1 MDARDILIK
10 PLVTEKT
17 TALMEERKY
26 TFRVPLAAT
35 KVEIRQAVEQI
46 FKVKVQAVNT
56 MRYEGKM
63 KRLGRTQGR
72 RSDWKKAIVT
82 IAKDAK
88 EMTYLEKGG
97 KVKKIDKKYKTSI
110 EAFGA

>member
-1 MDARDILIK
+1 MEARDILIK
-10 PLVTEKT
+10 PIVTEKS

-26 TFRVPLAAT
+26 TFRVPLSAT
-35 KVEIRQAVEQI
+35 KIQIRQAVEQI

-72 RSDWKKAIVT
+72 RSDWTKAVVT
-82 IAKDAK
+82 LKPG
-88 EMTYLEKGG
+88 ET
-97 KVKKIDKKYKTSI
+97 I
-110 EAFGA
+110 ELFEA

>member
-46 FKVKVQAVNT
+46 FKVKVQAVQ
-56 MRYEGKM
+56 RHPYKP
-63 KRLGRTQGR
+63 KLQH
-72 RSDWKKAIVT
+72 
-82 IAKDAK
+82 
-88 EMTYLEKGG
+88 
-97 KVKKIDKKYKTSI
+97 IDFVR
-110 EAFGA
+110 A

>member
-1 MDARDILIK
+1 MEARDILIK
-10 PLVTEKT
+10 PIITEKT

-35 KVEIRQAVEQI
+35 TVEIRQAVEQI

-82 IAKDAK
+82 LKPG
-88 EMTYLEKGG
+88 ET
-97 KVKKIDKKYKTSI
+97 I
-110 EAFGA
+110 ELFEA

>member
-17 TALMEERKY
+17 TALMEEGKY

-82 IAKDAK
+82 LKPG
-88 EMTYLEKGG
+88 ET
-97 KVKKIDKKYKTSI
+97 I
-110 EAFGA
+110 ELFEA

>member
-1 MDARDILIK
+1 MEVRDILIK
-10 PLVTEKT
+10 PIITEKT
-17 TALMEERKY
+17 TALMEEQKY

-82 IAKDAK
+82 LKPG
-88 EMTYLEKGG
+88 ET
-97 KVKKIDKKYKTSI
+97 I
-110 EAFGA
+110 ELFEA

>member
-1 MDARDILIK
+1 MEARDILIR
-10 PLVTEKT
+10 PIVTEKS
-17 TALMEERKY
+17 TALMEQGKY

-35 KVEIRQAVEQI
+35 KIQIRHAVEQI

-72 RSDWKKAIVT
+72 RSDWKKAVVT
-82 IAKDAK
+82 LKPG
-88 EMTYLEKGG
+88 ET
-97 KVKKIDKKYKTSI
+97 I
-110 EAFGA
+110 ELFEA

>member
-1 MDARDILIK
+1 MEARDILIK
-10 PLVTEKT
+10 PIVTEKS

-26 TFRVPLAAT
+26 TLRVPLSAT
-35 KVEIRQAVEQI
+35 KIQIRQAVEQI

-72 RSDWKKAIVT
+72 RSDWKKAVVT
-82 IAKDAK
+82 LKPG
-88 EMTYLEKGG
+88 ET
-97 KVKKIDKKYKTSI
+97 I
-110 EAFGA
+110 ELFEA

>member
-10 PLVTEKT
+10 PIVTEKS
-17 TALMEERKY
+17 TALMEEGKY
-26 TFRVPLAAT
+26 TFQVPLNVT
-35 KVEIRQAVEQI
+35 KIEIRQAVEQV
-46 FKVKVQAVNT
+46 FNVKVQAMNT

-82 IAKDAK
+82 LKPG
-88 EMTYLEKGG
+88 ET
-97 KVKKIDKKYKTSI
+97 I
-110 EAFGA
+110 ELFEG